1 MKTVIAITDT
11 HANFSALEKLLPKM
25 IENDYVFH
33 MGDHQRDILSYS
45 SELKNKILSV
55 KGNCDGG
62 GEDLIVEIEGLKIL
76 LTHGDRYSVKRS
88 NFNLLLRAKEVGAN
102 VVFYGHTH
110 SALIE
115 EIDGITFI
123 NPGCMTRWSDN
134 TYCYAVLH
142 NGKITAKIVRV

>member
-1 MKTVIAITDT
+1 MKTVIVLSDT

-25 IENDYVFH
+25 KENDYVFH
-33 MGDHQRDILSYS
+33 LGDYERDLLAYQK
-45 SELKNKILSV
+45 ELNGKLRSV

-62 GEDLIVEIEGLKIL
+62 GNDLILEIENLKIM

-110 SALIE
+110 CADIE

-123 NPGCMTRWSDN
+123 NPGCCNRWSEN
-134 TYCYAVLH
+134 TYCYAVLN
-142 NGKITAKIVRV
+142 NGKITAKIVNF